1 MARKQP
7 PREEGAPIWM
17 GTYADLMSL
26 LLCFF
31 VMLFA
36 MSIIAEVKWE
46 ALVETLQ
53 RDFGYQGRSNNP
65 QKGKGVTPSVS
76 SITERSRRTSALTG
90 GQPIQS
96 PQGPATSIM
105 TIRTE
110 GELVRGGVI
119 LFELGHDALTERAKE
134 GLSLLFTTLYGSPY
148 KIQLRG
154 HAGPTEVGRIHT
166 EDTDLAYN
174 RAFNVREHL
183 VELGLKK
190 EDFEIVADPSY
201 LPNPAILPPGV
212 DPNQAASS
220 VTIMLLDKTLRVLRD
235 NRDQRTTDAPTQ

>member
-1 MARKQP
+1 
-7 PREEGAPIWM
+7 M

-53 RDFGYQGRSNNP
+53 RDFGYQGRSTTP
-65 QKGKGVTPSVS
+65 QKGRGVTPSVAS
-76 SITERSRRTSALTG
+76 TSERSRRTSALTG
-90 GQPIQS
+90 GQPNQG
-96 PQGPATSIM
+96 PQGPARSVM

-110 GELVRGGVI
+110 GELAKGGVI
-119 LFELGHDALTERAKE
+119 LFELGHDALTESAKE
-134 GLSLLFTTLYGSPY
+134 GLDSLFTTLLGSPF

-154 HAGPTEVGRIHT
+154 HAGPTEVGRIHK

-174 RAFNVREHL
+174 RAFNVREYL

-190 EDFEIVADPSY
+190 EFFEIVADPSSP
-201 LPNPAILPPGV
+201 PNPAILPPGMN
-212 DPNQAASS
+212 PNQAGAS
-220 VTIMLLDKTLRVLRD
+220 VTVMLLDKTLRVLQD
-235 NRDQRTTDAPTQ
+235 NRDQRTTDAPVQ